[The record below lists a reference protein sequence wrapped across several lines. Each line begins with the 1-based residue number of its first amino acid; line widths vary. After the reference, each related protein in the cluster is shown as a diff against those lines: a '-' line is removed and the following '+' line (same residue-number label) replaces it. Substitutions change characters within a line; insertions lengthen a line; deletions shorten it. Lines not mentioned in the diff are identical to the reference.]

1 MKALK
6 VIGRIF
12 FTIFFIALIFCI
24 CIIMSYTL
32 NQPDRVG
39 DSRSIITG
47 PWVELTKKDGDTQYT
62 FIFDQ
67 TGSFTVKK
75 DSKQIAD
82 GYFKIDEKNHKIKL
96 LMIPGHYTKE
106 FEKYVKIK
114 VLAEVSYSDLVCNL
128 TDKKEINEDDY
139 PTCTFLIRSNDG
151 SGEADV
157 FECQMTEATIDLYNS
172 ENDLT
177 KDK

>member
-6 VIGRIF
+6 VFGRIF

-47 PWVELTKKDGDTQYT
+47 PWVELAKKDGDILYT

-67 TGSFTVKK
+67 EGNFVVKK
-75 DSKQIAD
+75 DKTQIAD

-106 FEKYVKIK
+106 FEKYVKVK
-114 VLAEVSYSDLVCNL
+114 VLAEISYSELVCNL
-128 TDKKEINEDDY
+128 TDDKKIDEDDY
-139 PTCTFLIRSNDG
+139 PTCTFLLRANDG
-151 SGEADV
+151 SGESDV

-172 ENDLT
+172 DKDLT